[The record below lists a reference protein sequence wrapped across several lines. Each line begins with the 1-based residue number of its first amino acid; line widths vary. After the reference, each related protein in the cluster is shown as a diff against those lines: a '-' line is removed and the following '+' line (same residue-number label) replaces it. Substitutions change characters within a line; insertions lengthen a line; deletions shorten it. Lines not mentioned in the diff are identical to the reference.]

1 MTSRPGWNA
10 RRWPSSPRRRT
21 DAEESSPEAA
31 AFRTPPPGWRQVANV
46 VLPFHGPAKRQFF
59 NEVGDWVAVFA
70 GLVGAVLGW
79 SALGVIGAIGGL
91 VAGVSLCGQAMEG
104 SRHIRR

>member
-1 MTSRPGWNA
+1 MPRNHHQRGRRPG
-10 RRWPSSPRRRT
+10 RRPPAHFKGYSRKPDTRPQGFT
-21 DAEESSPEAA
+21 
-31 AFRTPPPGWRQVANV
+31 PPGWRQVANV

-70 GLVGAVLGW
+70 GLFGAVLGW

-91 VAGVSLCGQAMEG
+91 IAGVSLCGQAMEE